1 MGQKHN
7 QPEGNPTEGWDSEQD
22 KWLGD
27 KLRQVYDD
35 VLNEPLPDAFGD
47 LLSQLDDADRKKPK
61 NDNSKA

>member
-7 QPEGNPTEGWDSEQD
+7 QPEDNATDGWNPEQD
-22 KWLGD
+22 QWLGD

-35 VLNEPLPDAFGD
+35 VVNEPLPDAFGD
-47 LLSQLDDADRKKPK
+47 LLNQLDDADRKKPK

>member
-7 QPEGNPTEGWDSEQD
+7 QPEGDPTGGWESEQD